1 MSSNT
6 DSAATYSSNNATI
19 TIQLTIT
26 AAAGAP
32 RVPLTLSS
40 PTTAAELRRQVG
52 STTHIPLSSLRL
64 IYRGR
69 LINDSDQND
78 VVAEFKLEE
87 GSVLHCMGKPE
98 QAPAQTTASESTP
111 AVIPSVTV
119 VPAVASASATPPAA
133 SETSLDLPSALQQ
146 MRTAN
151 TPAVYLTGVTTLDK
165 ILSNI
170 IAHPLEEKYR
180 TLKIQNPAFQRRLGG
195 ITGGD
200 RAIRA
205 CGFIVISTGAG
216 ESAYTMTASPEQW
229 PALVQ
234 AKATL
239 EQAVRQAS
247 SAATASSAPPL
258 MASAN
263 AAAPPLG
270 SAFPWGSTP
279 GALPPMDGLR
289 NTPEVQQMAAQLFSN
304 PQQLQF
310 MLQVRRSFCCG

>member
-6 DSAATYSSNNATI
+6 DATAVGTSSSNNASI

-40 PTTAAELRRQVG
+40 PTSAAELRRQVVM
-52 STTHIPLSSLRL
+52 TTHIPLSSLRL
-64 IYRGR
+64 IFRGR

-78 VVAEFKLEE
+78 VISEFKLED

-98 QAPAQTTASESTP
+98 QSPTEKTPSESTP
-111 AVIPSVTV
+111 AIPSVHV
-119 VPAVASASATPPAA
+119 VSGLPAPYPS
-133 SETSLDLPSALQQ
+133 SEPSLNLSSALQQ

-151 TPAVYLTGVTTLDK
+151 TPVVYLTGVTTLDK
-165 ILSNI
+165 ILANI
-170 IAHPLEEKYR
+170 ITHPLEEKYR

-195 ITGGD
+195 IEGGD

-205 CGFIVISTGAG
+205 CGFIVISAG
-216 ESAYTMTASPEQW
+216 TDAAAYAMTPTPEQW
-229 PALVQ
+229 PALLE

-247 SAATASSAPPL
+247 LASTVSSTTPMLATTNTAVPSGDAL
-258 MASAN
+258 Q
-263 AAAPPLG
+263 
-270 SAFPWGSTP
+270 FPWGT
-279 GALPPMDGLR
+279 GALPTVDGLR
-289 NTPEVQQMAAQLFSN
+289 NTPEMQQMAAQLFSN
-304 PQQLQF
+304 PQQLQA
-310 MLQVRRSFCCG
+310 MLQVLRLFC